1 MKELEL
7 ADDLINQ
14 STAIDILIGF
24 DYYWALVAGEVLKT
38 DGGPIAISSKLG
50 WLLSG
55 LIQGSHKLVT
65 VTNLTISQGTH
76 YI

>member
-1 MKELEL
+1 M

-38 DGGPIAISSKLG
+38 DGGPIAIS
-50 WLLSG
+50 
-55 LIQGSHKLVT
+55 QGIHYP
-65 VTNLTISQGTH
+65 LTIYDALLCTLKCFWQLESLGITDA
-76 YI
+76 